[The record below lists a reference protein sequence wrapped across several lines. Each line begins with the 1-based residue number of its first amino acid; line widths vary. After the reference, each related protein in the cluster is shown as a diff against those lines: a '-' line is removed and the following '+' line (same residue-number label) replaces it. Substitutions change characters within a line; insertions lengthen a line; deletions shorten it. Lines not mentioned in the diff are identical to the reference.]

1 MFAYDGIDDLVRLL
15 QDLYRTKDAIAVN
28 NATKSKASLGAN
40 DTDAPACDVAL
51 RFKDLQD
58 AQETTGAHDLE
69 SQLDQKQ
76 LGAFARLYLR
86 NRGKEKR
93 LRKTIDTRTKFL
105 ARHFLEV
112 LGFGK
117 DGGHTKNRFAGKT
130 RMVKAQRMTAKAV
143 NLLADVFGSG
153 SLLLMWR
160 SV

>member
-58 AQETTGAHDLE
+58 AQETTE

-86 NRGKEKR
+86 NRGKEKC

-105 ARHFLEV
+105 ARHFLKV

-153 SLLLMWR
+153 SLLFMWR